1 MIHHI
6 RAYTCLPGTVL
17 SRKHAE
23 NPPTKDGFDRS
34 IRIKLSKPAEP
45 TENNDRIRQ
54 NRSFYF
60 FGWYYYMYLRSEF
73 RVVMSVTISA

>member
-45 TENNDRIRQ
+45 TEIIMIR
-54 NRSFYF
+54 SDKTDLFIFLGGTIICIYV
-60 FGWYYYMYLRSEF
+60 LS
-73 RVVMSVTISA
+73 SVL

>member
-1 MIHHI
+1 MINHI
-6 RAYTCLPGTVL
+6 RAYTCLPETVL

-45 TENNDRIRQ
+45 TVNNDRIRQ
-54 NRSFYF
+54 NRSFKCMLLYDLSF
-60 FGWYYYMYLRSEF
+60 IFVSFKYHAS
-73 RVVMSVTISA
+73 

>member
-60 FGWYYYMYLRSEF
+60 FGW
-73 RVVMSVTISA
+73 